1 MTIQIRNDINLITES
16 IAINEA
22 WQELPLEVRED
33 LKTLVQELKRLDEAP
48 LQPDQIQTVFSQMVT
63 NRGEGGNTQQ
73 LAKKVQAQLT
83 PLFAKITGNPKLK
96 AVLSK
101 VGNAVPID
109 GIKKMVAKLPDP
121 AGKAATNVVAQIQR
135 GAQTIE
141 NDEDVAAFKGMM
153 MLVITIGMGAAGVG
167 GPAML
172 GVIGTAAVFRT
183 VVDSAIKA
191 AAGGTVADVGKTAA
205 AGLAKGAIAGAVG
218 MAIGELANELF
229 PPEVSQSFMS
239 ADGTEIDFNQLEAY
253 NVADVSE
260 LTPESAGELLKA
272 QGAFEQMI
280 KSSAMDGADFTDEQ
294 IEIIKQANQDLADK
308 ITGLGGQDQLEE
320 LSGLTGSDL
329 EQVTTARANITFA
342 DYEVQDGDN
351 LSMIAYNNNVAVDD
365 LVQANP
371 DIEDLNN
378 IQPGQTIKIPP
389 NLGSGAL
396 NPDDISDL
404 DALTDPQDTYRG
416 GVGAGDDAVDQAAIG
431 KAQDQFG
438 MNAVDTNIDPDSA
451 LGAAGAGGEVDLTG
465 LELSPEA
472 EKVLSTFKV
481 DPASLDNN
489 GPALGELMQRSGLT
503 DEEATEILT
512 KAGASP
518 ANIESTVAQ
527 AREFAGPVDPSID
540 LDAPEGDF
548 DTSDYDGDGKID
560 AIDKTVSS
568 QGSVSAAE
576 LKQAGMNLTYER
588 LRSQGKAGPA
598 VAAAY
603 RKGTYDPK
611 KDYSKENKEIMK

>member
-1 MTIQIRNDINLITES
+1 MSIQIRNDINLITES

-33 LKTLVQELKRLDEAP
+33 LKTLVKELQRLDEAP
-48 LQPDQIQTVFSQMVT
+48 LQPDQIQTVFSQMVA

-73 LAKKVQAQLT
+73 IAKKVQAQLT
-83 PLFAKITGNPKLK
+83 PLFAKITGNEKLK
-96 AVLSK
+96 AILSK

-121 AGKAATNVVAQIQR
+121 AGKAASNVVAQIQR

-218 MAIGELANELF
+218 LAIGELANELF

-272 QGAFEQMI
+272 QGAFEQMV

-308 ITGLGGQDQLEE
+308 IAGLGGQDQLEE

-329 EQVTTARANITFA
+329 EQVTTARMNMTFG

-351 LSMIAYNNNVAVDD
+351 LSMIA
-365 LVQANP
+365 
-371 DIEDLNN
+371 
-378 IQPGQTIKIPP
+378 
-389 NLGSGAL
+389 
-396 NPDDISDL
+396 
-404 DALTDPQDTYRG
+404 
-416 GVGAGDDAVDQAAIG
+416 
-431 KAQDQFG
+431 
-438 MNAVDTNIDPDSA
+438 
-451 LGAAGAGGEVDLTG
+451 
-465 LELSPEA
+465 
-472 EKVLSTFKV
+472 
-481 DPASLDNN
+481 
-489 GPALGELMQRSGLT
+489 
-503 DEEATEILT
+503 
-512 KAGASP
+512 
-518 ANIESTVAQ
+518 
-527 AREFAGPVDPSID
+527 
-540 LDAPEGDF
+540 
-548 DTSDYDGDGKID
+548 
-560 AIDKTVSS
+560 
-568 QGSVSAAE
+568 
-576 LKQAGMNLTYER
+576 
-588 LRSQGKAGPA
+588 
-598 VAAAY
+598 
-603 RKGTYDPK
+603 
-611 KDYSKENKEIMK
+611 